1 MITIDTLISLC
12 GDMND
17 VVISQH
23 AFKRLRERSITIN
36 DILNGIRTGEIIEDY
51 PGDYPYP
58 SCLVLGFS
66 VNNTHIHIVC
76 GVGDNK
82 LWIIS
87 AYNPTLEKWE
97 DDYKTRKVVSK

>member
-1 MITIDTLISLC
+1 MINIDNLISLC
-12 GDMND
+12 SDMNN

-36 DILNGIRTGEIIEDY
+36 DILNGIKTGEIIEGY
-51 PGDYPYP
+51 PEDYPYP
-58 SCLVLGFS
+58 SCLVLGFN
-66 VNNTHIHIVC
+66 VNSIHIHIVC

-87 AYNPTLEKWE
+87 AYYPTLDKWE

>member
-1 MITIDTLISLC
+1 MITIESLISLC
-12 GDMND
+12 GNMND

-23 AFKRLRERSITIN
+23 AFKRLRERNITIN
-36 DILNGIRTGEIIEDY
+36 DILNGIKTGEIIEDY
-51 PGDYPYP
+51 PEDYPYP

-66 VNNTHIHIVC
+66 VNNVRIHIVC

-82 LWIIS
+82 LWIVS
-87 AYNPTLEKWE
+87 AYYPTLDKWE